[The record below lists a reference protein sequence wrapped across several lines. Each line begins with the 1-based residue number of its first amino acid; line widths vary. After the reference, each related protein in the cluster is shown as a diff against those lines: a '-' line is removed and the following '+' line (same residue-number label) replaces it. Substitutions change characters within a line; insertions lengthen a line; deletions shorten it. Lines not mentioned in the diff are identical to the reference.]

1 MKSDKTKK
9 GIERA
14 PHRSLMKA
22 MGMIN
27 EEIERPFVGIVNSWN
42 EFIPGHIH
50 LDKLA
55 AAAKSGIRMAGGT
68 PFEFHTIGVCDGIA
82 MGHEGMKYS
91 LPSRETIAD
100 SIELQVQAHQL
111 DALLFVTSCDKILP
125 GHLMA
130 AARINV
136 PSIFVTGGPMCP
148 GIFNDEQV
156 DLISVFEAIGKFQA
170 GEMTEDEVKDLEE
183 GACPGVGSCAGL
195 FTANTMGCI
204 TEALGMSLPGCG
216 TSMAIDSKK
225 FKIAKKSG
233 MQIMRLLK
241 ENIKPRDIMTEKAF
255 ENAIRVDMAIGGST
269 NTALHLPAIAN
280 ECRIKL
286 SLDLFD
292 KLSRETPHLT
302 SIRPGGPH
310 FMLDLDHAGGI
321 QGVMERIKD
330 KLNLD
335 CITVTGN
342 SLGENL
348 KELKILNPKKNMDV
362 IRTVDNPY
370 HREGGIAVLKGNLAP
385 RGSVVKQSAVDSKI
399 LKHSGPAR
407 VFDCEE
413 DANEAI
419 LRGRINK
426 GDVIVIRYEGPKG
439 GPGMREM
446 LAPTS
451 AIAGMGLSDSVALI
465 TDGRF
470 SGGTRGPCI
479 GHISPEAMEGGP
491 IAIVQEGDI
500 IEIDIPNRKLNL
512 KVSEEEI
519 KRRLKKWN
527 KPEKKLTGVLSR
539 YSKVVSS
546 ADKGAVFELTAM
558 TP

>member
-1 MKSDKTKK
+1 MRSDKTKR
-9 GIERA
+9 GIDRA

-22 MGMIN
+22 MGMID
-27 EEIERPFVGIVNSWN
+27 EEIDRPFVGVVNSWN

-55 AAAKSGIRMAGGT
+55 DAAKYGIRMAGGT
-68 PFEFHTIGVCDGIA
+68 PFEFHTIGICDGVA
-82 MGHEGMKYS
+82 MGHEGMRYS

-100 SIELQVQAHQL
+100 SVELQVQAHQL

-130 AARINV
+130 AARINI

-148 GIFNDEQV
+148 GIFNDRQV
-156 DLISVFEAIGKFQA
+156 DLISVFEAVGKFQA
-170 GEMTEDEVKDLEE
+170 GEMTEEELRDLEE
-183 GACPGVGSCAGL
+183 SACPGIGSCAGL
-195 FTANTMGCI
+195 FTANTMGCL

-216 TSMAIDSKK
+216 TSMAIDANKL
-225 FKIAKKSG
+225 KIARRSG

-241 ENIKPRDIMTEKAF
+241 ENIKPRDIMTEEAF

-280 ECRIKL
+280 ECGIKL

-292 KLSRETPHLT
+292 KLSRDTPHLT

-310 FMLDLDHAGGI
+310 FMIDLDRAGGI
-321 QGVMERIKD
+321 QAVMDRIKD
-330 KLNLD
+330 RLNLN
-335 CITVTGN
+335 CMTVTGKT
-342 SLGENL
+342 LHENL
-348 KELKILNPKKNMDV
+348 WELKILNLEKNREV
-362 IRTVDNPY
+362 IRTKENPY

-385 RGSVVKQSAVDSKI
+385 RGSVVKQSAVDPKI
-399 LKHSGPAR
+399 MKHSGPAR

-413 DANEAI
+413 DANDAI
-419 LRGRINK
+419 LGGRIKK

-446 LAPTS
+446 LQATS
-451 AIAGMGLSDSVALI
+451 AVAGMGLSDSVALI

-479 GHISPEAMEGGP
+479 GHISPEAAEGGP
-491 IAIVQEGDI
+491 IAIVRDGDI
-500 IEIDIPNRKLNL
+500 IEIDIPQRKLNL
-512 KVSEEEI
+512 KLSEKEI
-519 KRRLKKWN
+519 RERLKRWK
-527 KPEKKLTGVLSR
+527 KKEKRLTGVLKR
-539 YSKVVSS
+539 YSKMVSS
-546 ADKGAVFELTAM
+546 ADKGAVFE
-558 TP
+558 

>member
-1 MKSDKTKK
+1 MRSDKTKG
-9 GIERA
+9 GIDRA

-22 MGMIN
+22 MGMID
-27 EEIERPFVGIVNSWN
+27 EEIERPFIGVVNSWN

-55 AAAKSGIRMAGGT
+55 DAAKSGIRMGGGT
-68 PFEFHTIGVCDGIA
+68 PFEFHTIGICDGIA
-82 MGHEGMKYS
+82 MGHEGMRYS

-100 SIELQVQAHQL
+100 SVELQVQAHQL

-130 AARINV
+130 AARINI

-148 GIFNDEQV
+148 GIFHDRQV
-156 DLISVFEAIGKFQA
+156 DLISVFEAVGKFQA
-170 GEMTEDEVKDLEE
+170 GEMTEEELRDLEE
-183 GACPGVGSCAGL
+183 SACPGIGSCAGL
-195 FTANTMGCI
+195 FTANTMGCL

-216 TSMAIDSKK
+216 TSMAIDANKL
-225 FKIAKKSG
+225 KIARRSG

-241 ENIKPRDIMTEKAF
+241 DNIKPRDIMTEEAF

-280 ECRIKL
+280 ECGIKL

-292 KLSRETPHLT
+292 KLSGETPHLT

-310 FMLDLDHAGGI
+310 FMIDLDRAGGI
-321 QGVMERIKD
+321 QAVMDRIKD
-330 KLNLD
+330 RLDLN
-335 CITVTGN
+335 CMTVTGKT
-342 SLGENL
+342 LHENL
-348 KELKILNPKKNMDV
+348 RGLRILNLEGNREV
-362 IRTVDNPY
+362 IRTKENPY
-370 HREGGIAVLKGNLAP
+370 HREGGIAILKGNLAP
-385 RGSVVKQSAVDSKI
+385 RGSVVKQSAVDPKI
-399 LKHSGPAR
+399 MKHSGPAR

-413 DANEAI
+413 DANDAI
-419 LRGRINK
+419 LGGKIEK

-446 LAPTS
+446 LQATS
-451 AIAGMGLSDSVALI
+451 AVAGMGLSDSVALI

-479 GHISPEAMEGGP
+479 GHISPEAAEGGP
-491 IAIVQEGDI
+491 IAIVRDGDI
-500 IEIDIPNRKLNL
+500 IEIDIPQRKLNL
-512 KVSEEEI
+512 KLSEKEI
-519 KRRLKKWN
+519 RERLKKW
-527 KPEKKLTGVLSR
+527 KKKEKKLTGVLKR
-539 YSKVVSS
+539 YSQMVSS
-546 ADKGAVFELTAM
+546 ADKGAVLE
-558 TP
+558 

>member
-1 MKSDKTKK
+1 MRSDKTKR
-9 GIERA
+9 GIDRA

-22 MGMIN
+22 MGMID
-27 EEIERPFVGIVNSWN
+27 EEIERPFIGVVNSWN

-55 AAAKSGIRMAGGT
+55 DAAKYGIRMAGGT
-68 PFEFHTIGVCDGIA
+68 PFEFHTIGICDGIA
-82 MGHEGMKYS
+82 MGHEGMRYS

-100 SIELQVQAHQL
+100 SVELQVQAHQL

-130 AARINV
+130 AARINI

-148 GIFNDEQV
+148 GIFNDRQV
-156 DLISVFEAIGKFQA
+156 DLISVFEAVGKFQA
-170 GEMTEDEVKDLEE
+170 GEMTEEELRDLEE
-183 GACPGVGSCAGL
+183 SACPGIGSCAGL
-195 FTANTMGCI
+195 FTANTMGCL

-216 TSMAIDSKK
+216 TSMAIDANKL
-225 FKIAKKSG
+225 KIARRSG

-241 ENIKPRDIMTEKAF
+241 DNIKPRDIMTEEAF

-280 ECRIKL
+280 ECGIKL

-292 KLSRETPHLT
+292 KLSGETPHLT

-310 FMLDLDHAGGI
+310 FMIDLDRAGGI
-321 QGVMERIKD
+321 QAVMDRIKD
-330 KLNLD
+330 RLNLN
-335 CITVTGN
+335 CMTVTGKT
-342 SLGENL
+342 LHENL
-348 KELKILNPKKNMDV
+348 WELKILNLKKNREV
-362 IRTVDNPY
+362 IRTKENPY

-385 RGSVVKQSAVDSKI
+385 RGSVVKQSAVDPKI
-399 LKHSGPAR
+399 MKHSGPAR

-413 DANEAI
+413 DANDAI
-419 LRGRINK
+419 LGGKIEK

-446 LAPTS
+446 LQATS
-451 AIAGMGLSDSVALI
+451 AVAGMGLSDSVALI

-479 GHISPEAMEGGP
+479 GHISPEAAEGGP
-491 IAIVQEGDI
+491 IAIVRDGDI
-500 IEIDIPNRKLNL
+500 IEIDIPQRKLNL
-512 KVSEEEI
+512 KLSEKEI
-519 KRRLKKWN
+519 QERLKRWK
-527 KPEKKLTGVLSR
+527 KKEKRLTGVLKR
-539 YSKVVSS
+539 YSKMVSS
-546 ADKGAVFELTAM
+546 ADKGAVFE
-558 TP
+558 

>member
-1 MKSDKTKK
+1 MRSDKTKR
-9 GIERA
+9 GINRA

-22 MGMIN
+22 MGMID
-27 EEIERPFVGIVNSWN
+27 EEIEKPFIGVVNSWN

-55 AAAKSGIRMAGGT
+55 ENAKSGIRMAGGT
-68 PFEFHTIGVCDGIA
+68 PFEFYTIGVCDGIA
-82 MGHEGMKYS
+82 MGHEGMRYS

-100 SIELQVQAHQL
+100 SVELQVQAHQL

-130 AARINV
+130 AARMNI

-148 GIFNDEQV
+148 GIFNDKQV

-170 GEMTEDEVKDLEE
+170 GEITEEEVRALEE
-183 GACPGVGSCAGL
+183 SACPGIGSCAGL

-204 TEALGMSLPGCG
+204 TEALGMSLLGCG
-216 TSMAIDSKK
+216 TSMAIDANKS
-225 FKIAKKSG
+225 KIAKRSG
-233 MQIMRLLK
+233 MQIMKLFK
-241 ENIKPRDIMTEKAF
+241 ENIRPRDIMTEKTF
-255 ENAIRVDMAIGGST
+255 ENAICVDMAIGGST
-269 NTALHLPAIAN
+269 NTVLHLPAIAN
-280 ECRIKL
+280 ECGIKL

-310 FMLDLDHAGGI
+310 FMLDLDRAGGI
-321 QGVMERIKD
+321 QAVMDRIKD
-330 KLNLD
+330 RLNLN
-335 CITVTGN
+335 CMTVTGKT
-342 SLGENL
+342 LHENL
-348 KELKILNPKKNMDV
+348 LGLKILNPEKNREV
-362 IRTVDNPY
+362 IRTKENPY
-370 HREGGIAVLKGNLAP
+370 HKEGGIAVLKGNLAP

-399 LKHSGPAR
+399 MKHSGPAR

-413 DANEAI
+413 DANDAI
-419 LRGRINK
+419 LKGKIKK

-479 GHISPEAMEGGP
+479 GHISPEAAEGGP
-491 IAIVQEGDI
+491 IAIVQERDM
-500 IEIDIPNRKLNL
+500 IEIDIPQRRLNL
-512 KVSEEEI
+512 KLSEKEI
-519 KRRLKKWN
+519 QERLKKW
-527 KPEKKLTGVLSR
+527 KKREKKLSGVLKR
-539 YSKVVSS
+539 YSQMVSS
-546 ADKGAVFELTAM
+546 ADKGAVFE
-558 TP
+558 